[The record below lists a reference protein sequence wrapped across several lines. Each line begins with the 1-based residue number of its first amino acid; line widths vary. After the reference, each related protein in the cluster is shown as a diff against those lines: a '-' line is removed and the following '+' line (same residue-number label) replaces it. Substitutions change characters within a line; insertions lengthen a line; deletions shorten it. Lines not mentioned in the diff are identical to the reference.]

1 MILLKP
7 FLPHIAGAA
16 ILVGG
21 VWFIDY
27 RAYNRGVEDEAKRWQ
42 ELVQEEYV
50 RQLEANR
57 EALRVAQEEIERLR
71 QQKESLDAEVDR
83 LEAAAAADVDAGR
96 TSLPSRS
103 VRRLNE
109 IR

>member
-1 MILLKP
+1 MSLLKP
-7 FLPHIAGAA
+7 VLPYIAGAA

-21 VWFIDY
+21 VWLIDY
-27 RAYNRGVEDEAKRWQ
+27 RAYNRGVEDEATRWQ
-42 ELVQEEYV
+42 ERVQEEYV

-71 QQKESLDAEVDR
+71 QQKETLDAEVDR
-83 LEAAAAADVDAGR
+83 LEAAAAADVEAGR
-96 TSLPSRS
+96 TALPARS
-103 VRRLNE
+103 VRRLNA